1 MFEKAIEDAVVGI
14 AMDAAMQEMGPYIV
28 VGGLTLMMTIC
39 YRTCNWVDGVIE
51 RRVHGNK

>member
-28 VGGLTLMMTIC
+28 VGALTLIMVVC
-39 YRTCNWVDGVIE
+39 YRTCNWIDSVVE
-51 RRVHGNK
+51 RRMHGNK